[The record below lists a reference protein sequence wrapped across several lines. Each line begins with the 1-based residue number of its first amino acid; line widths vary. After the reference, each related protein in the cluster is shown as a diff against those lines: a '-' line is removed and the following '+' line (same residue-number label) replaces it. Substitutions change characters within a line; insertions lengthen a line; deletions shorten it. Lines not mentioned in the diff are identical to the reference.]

1 MKPALGWALVLGAA
15 LAAAAAVAAPRP
27 QVDLQCEAFG
37 MGPQLECTV
46 RLRASGAPLVGAQV
60 TLGASMPSM
69 PMAHTVKP
77 AAAAPPGQ
85 PGEYRGR
92 LELQMTGVWAVQVD
106 VAGPLRDR
114 VVRPLRID
122 DCEGDRRCPV
132 PAHNPAA
139 TPAATPAASPT
150 ASPAP
155 TPAATPAPR
164 KP

>member
-1 MKPALGWALVLGAA
+1 MKVALGWALVCCTA
-15 LAAAAAVAAPRP
+15 LPAVAAAPRP

-37 MGPQLECTV
+37 SGPQLECTV
-46 RLRASGAPLVGAQV
+46 RLRLSGAPLTGAQV

-77 AAAAPPGQ
+77 VAAVPTGQ

-92 LELQMTGVWAVQVD
+92 LELQMNGVWAVQVD

-122 DCEGDRRCPV
+122 DCDGDRRCPV
-132 PAHNPAA
+132 PPLK
-139 TPAATPAASPT
+139 PPASP
-150 ASPAP
+150 S
-155 TPAATPAPR
+155 PR

>member
-1 MKPALGWALVLGAA
+1 MKPTLGWALVLC
-15 LAAAAAVAAPRP
+15 AVLPAVAAAPRP

-77 AAAAPPGQ
+77 AAAAAPTGQ

-132 PAHNPAA
+132 PALNPPLSPPA
-139 TPAATPAASPT
+139 TPAT
-150 ASPAP
+150 A
-155 TPAATPAPR
+155 APR

>member
-1 MKPALGWALVLGAA
+1 MKPTLGWALVFCAA
-15 LAAAAAVAAPRP
+15 LAAAGAAAAPRP

-77 AAAAPPGQ
+77 AAAAPTGQ

-106 VAGPLRDR
+106 VAGPVRDR

-122 DCEGDRRCPV
+122 DCEDDRRCPV
-132 PAHNPAA
+132 PALKPPINPPISPPA
-139 TPAATPAASPT
+139 TPAT
-150 ASPAP
+150 A
-155 TPAATPAPR
+155 APR

>member
-1 MKPALGWALVLGAA
+1 MKPTLGWALVFCAA
-15 LAAAAAVAAPRP
+15 LAAAGAAAAPRP

-77 AAAAPPGQ
+77 AAAAPTGQ

-114 VVRPLRID
+114 VVRSLRID

-132 PAHNPAA
+132 PPLSPPA
-139 TPAATPAASPT
+139 TPAT
-150 ASPAP
+150 A
-155 TPAATPAPR
+155 APR

>member
-1 MKPALGWALVLGAA
+1 MKVALGWALLCGAA
-15 LAAAAAVAAPRP
+15 LPVVAAPRP

-37 MGPQLECTV
+37 IGPQLECTV
-46 RLRASGAPLVGAQV
+46 YLRLSGAPLAGAQV

-69 PMAHTVKP
+69 PMAHTVKLV
-77 AAAAPPGQ
+77 AAVPTGQ

-92 LELQMTGVWAVQVD
+92 LELQMNGVWAVQVD

-122 DCEGDRRCPV
+122 DCDDDRRCPV
-132 PAHNPAA
+132 PALKPL
-139 TPAATPAASPT
+139 ASP
-150 ASPAP
+150 S
-155 TPAATPAPR
+155 PR

>member
-1 MKPALGWALVLGAA
+1 MKVALGWALLCGAA
-15 LAAAAAVAAPRP
+15 LPAVAAPRP

-37 MGPQLECTV
+37 IGPQLECTV
-46 RLRASGAPLVGAQV
+46 RLRLSGAPLAGAQV

-77 AAAAPPGQ
+77 VAAVPTGQ

-106 VAGPLRDR
+106 LAGPLRDR
-114 VVRPLRID
+114 VVRSLRID
-122 DCEGDRRCPV
+122 DCDGDRRCPA
-132 PAHNPAA
+132 PALKP
-139 TPAATPAASPT
+139 PASPL
-150 ASPAP
+150 
-155 TPAATPAPR
+155 PR

>member
-1 MKPALGWALVLGAA
+1 MKAALEWALLLCAA
-15 LAAAAAVAAPRP
+15 LPAAAAPRP

-46 RLRASGAPLVGAQV
+46 RLRLSGAPLAGAQV

-77 AAAAPPGQ
+77 VAAVPTGR

-92 LELQMTGVWAVQVD
+92 LELQMNGVWAVQVD
-106 VAGPLRDR
+106 VAGPVRDR

-122 DCEGDRRCPV
+122 DCDDNRRCPV
-132 PAHNPAA
+132 PAHSPPA
-139 TPAATPAASPT
+139 TPAT
-150 ASPAP
+150 A
-155 TPAATPAPR
+155 APR

>member
-1 MKPALGWALVLGAA
+1 MKAALEWALLLCAA
-15 LAAAAAVAAPRP
+15 LPAAAAPRP

-46 RLRASGAPLVGAQV
+46 RLRLSGAPLAGAQV

-77 AAAAPPGQ
+77 VAAVPTGQ
-85 PGEYRGR
+85 PGEYRGQ
-92 LELQMTGVWAVQVD
+92 LELQMNGVWAVQVD
-106 VAGPLRDR
+106 VAGPVRDR

-122 DCEGDRRCPV
+122 DCDDNRRCPV
-132 PAHNPAA
+132 PPLNPL
-139 TPAATPAASPT
+139 AS
-150 ASPAP
+150 
-155 TPAATPAPR
+155 PAPR

>member
-1 MKPALGWALVLGAA
+1 MKTTLGWALLLCATLPAA
-15 LAAAAAVAAPRP
+15 AAPRP

-77 AAAAPPGQ
+77 AAAAPTGQ

-92 LELQMTGVWAVQVD
+92 LELQMNGVWAVQVD

-114 VVRPLRID
+114 VVRSLRID

-132 PAHNPAA
+132 PPLSPPA
-139 TPAATPAASPT
+139 TPAT
-150 ASPAP
+150 A
-155 TPAATPAPR
+155 APR